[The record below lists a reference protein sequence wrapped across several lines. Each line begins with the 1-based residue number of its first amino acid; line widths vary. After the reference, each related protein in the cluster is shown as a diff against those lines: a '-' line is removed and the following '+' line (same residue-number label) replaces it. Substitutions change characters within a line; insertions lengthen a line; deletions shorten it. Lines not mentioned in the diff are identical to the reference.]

1 MDHQNDQEG
10 VRLDVFQGEP
20 LARLAS
26 QRLRGEGIPCMVR
39 PLGVGPG
46 GWGMA
51 ANLPYAVYVLADDE
65 ARAREV
71 LELPPEEG
79 RDPEDQG
86 QGQLQ
91 RRGWSTGVMV
101 VLLLVAVAVL
111 VSAVD
116 GLFSLLL
123 R

>member
-1 MDHQNDQEG
+1 MDRQDDQER

-26 QRLRGEGIPCMVR
+26 QRLRDEGIPCMVR

-51 ANLPYAVYVLADDE
+51 ANLPYGVYILAGDE

-71 LELPPEEG
+71 LELPGEG
-79 RDPEDQG
+79 RGPEDQE
-86 QGQLQ
+86 QL
-91 RRGWSTGVMV
+91 RRWGWSPGVMV
-101 VLLLVAVAVL
+101 VLLLIAVAVL

-116 GLFSLLL
+116 GLFGLLL

>member
-1 MDHQNDQEG
+1 MDRQDDGER

-26 QRLRGEGIPCMVR
+26 QRLRDQGIPCVVG

-71 LELPPEEG
+71 LELPAQER
-79 RDPEDQG
+79 RDPEDG
-86 QGQLQ
+86 QPKRQ
-91 RRGWSTGVMV
+91 GWSTGVMV
-101 VLLLVAVAVL
+101 VLLLLAVAVV
-111 VSAVD
+111 VSAAD
-116 GLFSLLL
+116 GIFGLLL